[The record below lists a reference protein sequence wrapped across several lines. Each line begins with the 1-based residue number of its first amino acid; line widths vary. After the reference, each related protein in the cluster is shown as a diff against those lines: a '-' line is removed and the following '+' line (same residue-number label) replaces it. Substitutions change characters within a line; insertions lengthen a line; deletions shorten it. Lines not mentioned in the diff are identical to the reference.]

1 MIGNKDEY
9 GIKNAQYNAHEKTTN
24 PSVWPCSEFSIIV
37 KVIYNCLLLLS
48 LLLEPEALSRELES

>member
-1 MIGNKDEY
+1 MIGNKDAY

-37 KVIYNCLLLLS
+37 NVITTVYYFHSWSQKLS
-48 LLLEPEALSRELES
+48 G

>member
-1 MIGNKDEY
+1 MHSTMHMK
-9 GIKNAQYNAHEKTTN
+9 KTAN